1 MLSLLTI
8 AVTRNASNTSNI
20 YTTATERYLHPPHF
34 TVYRQTVA
42 LSYKHLMILQRIII
56 IISPQNK
63 YLNLTLVYVTYAQS
77 VVMIQFAEMIGSESA
92 QE

>member
-20 YTTATERYLHPPHF
+20 YTTERYLHPPHF

-56 IISPQNK
+56 ISPRNK